1 MKRLSH
7 ITAALCLTLL
17 PAGRIMAQNT
27 DRAKL
32 LESSHNA
39 VVTTKDGQQ
48 HYYLV
53 NSQRSYVVHRAE
65 GKIVIDRDT
74 FHTADISSIRFNNI
88 QRFAIDEDSTKLGSD
103 YAVTSGLLAFRRS
116 MNVNQWNT
124 IVLPFSLNAAQVR
137 DAFGD
142 GTLVASVS
150 RITEGE
156 TTTVEFA
163 TVNTD
168 DPRSI
173 VLEEGQPCLIR
184 PTRQPDV
191 AEGSNTAVDYGSG
204 RVSGPVYI
212 IPDVSI
218 EKGKKSF
225 TPVAFY
231 SDSRNSTIR
240 IRGTYTAAT
249 ATPGKYPVYMLNDE
263 GRFGQTEE
271 ATPVKGFRTWIEI
284 IRNADQQPLRFYI
297 DGIEEDLTLPSAISS
312 VVADET
318 ASSADVYDLMGRK
331 TNGQPRRG
339 IYIVGGRKV
348 VVR

>member
-1 MKRLSH
+1 MKRILLF
-7 ITAALCLTLL
+7 AASVCLALH
-17 PAGRIMAQNT
+17 IMAQNT

-32 LESSHNA
+32 LENSHNA
-39 VVTTKDGQQ
+39 IVTTKNGQQ

-65 GKIVIDRDT
+65 GKIVIDSDT
-74 FHTADISSIRFNNI
+74 FNTADISSIRFHNI
-88 QRFAIDEDSTKLGSD
+88 PRFAIDEDSTTLGSN

-116 MNVNQWNT
+116 MNVDRWNT

-137 DAFGD
+137 DAFGEE
-142 GTLVASVS
+142 TLVASVI

-168 DPRSI
+168 DDQSI
-173 VLEEGQPCLIR
+173 VLEEGQPYLIR
-184 PTRQPDV
+184 PTRQPDI

-204 RVSGPVYI
+204 RVSGPVYV
-212 IPDVSI
+212 IPNVSI

-225 TPVAFY
+225 TPIALN

-240 IRGTYTAAT
+240 IRGTYTATT
-249 ATPGKYPVYMLNDE
+249 ASSSRYPVYLLNDE
-263 GRFGQTEE
+263 GRFEQMED
-271 ATPVKGFRTWIEI
+271 ATPVKGFRTWMEI
-284 IRNADQQPLRFYI
+284 IKNADQRPLRFYI

-312 VVADET
+312 VTADNT
-318 ASSADVYDLMGRK
+318 TTSADVYDLLGRK
-331 TNGQPRRG
+331 TSGQPRQG

-348 VVR
+348 VIR